1 MVPKRKLR
9 SSPRSNA
16 YGEVT
21 TTQLHGM
28 GNAAYMQISC
38 IEIDT
43 SDGTTFYSTQTALFS
58 SSASGTIALVAGHDE
73 DTGFEDGS
81 RSEARFRFLCAMA
94 LHKKEKC
101 MYLCDYPND
110 ALRRVE
116 LQTGET
122 TTVGA
127 DNVAFLEPKGV
138 AIDGNGVLY
147 VTDQGRHCVHRV
159 SFEGKDGCDIR
170 SCHITTFV
178 GGMQDGIFSGFSGY
192 QDGPGEQAL
201 FSFPTGLTI
210 DREDNLIVADYGN
223 ECIRKIKITDQAL
236 TVTTMAGS
244 PNINEDDEWYLDG
257 PAALSRFNG
266 PSGVA
271 VDCNNNIVVA
281 DCHNH
286 VIRIIR
292 TDGMVS
298 TIAGSTD
305 QIPHGDGLAEKQEI
319 ADGKGASVRF
329 CHPASILFHTDGS
342 LLVVERQN
350 YLQVRRITY
359 IHH

>member
-1 MVPKRKLR
+1 VPKRKLR

-94 LHKKEKC
+94 LHKKQKC
-101 MYLCDYPND
+101 MYLCDYQNH
-110 ALRRVE
+110 ALRRVG

-122 TTVGA
+122 TTVTS
-127 DNVAFLEPKGV
+127 DNVAFIEPKGI

-147 VTDQGRHCVHRV
+147 VADQGNHCVRRV
-159 SFEGKDGCDIR
+159 SFEGKDGCDFR
-170 SCHITTFV
+170 LCHITTLV
-178 GGMQDGIFSGFSGY
+178 GGMQDGIFTGFDGY

-201 FSFPTGLTI
+201 FSFPNGLCI
-210 DREDNLIVADYGN
+210 DLEDNLIVADYGN
-223 ECIRKIKITDQAL
+223 VCIRKIEIAAQVLA
-236 TVTTMAGS
+236 VTTIAGR
-244 PNINEDDEWYLDG
+244 PNIGFEHNKWYVDG
-257 PAALSRFNG
+257 AVSLSRFNG
-266 PSGVA
+266 PTGVA
-271 VDCNNNIVVA
+271 VDRNNNILVA

-286 VIRIIR
+286 AVRIIR
-292 TDGMVS
+292 TNGIVS

-305 QIPHGDGLAEKQEI
+305 QIPYGDGLAEEQEI

-329 CHPASILFHTDGS
+329 CHPDSILFHTDGS
-342 LLVVERQN
+342 LLVVELQN
-350 YLQVRRITY
+350 NLQVRRIAY
-359 IHH
+359 ID